1 LSKFLKTLFYGNI
14 YLGICAVALCME
26 TNLLSHVS
34 LNAFPFYILIF
45 FCTCIYYTMIYAR
58 ARGAQNY
65 NERTLWYRS
74 HFAVINKTLQISTFL
89 VVFFVVILVIKN
101 RAALAHLS
109 LVQAMLIVIFP
120 LVAAWYTYSPR
131 LLHLKKIRQT
141 GWLKPFIV
149 GLIWSGWVTVY
160 PVIIWQLQMR
170 HEDADTFP
178 SFLLWLQ
185 NFLFFSIIAIIFD
198 LKDYRTD
205 FKHRLKTY
213 PVIFGVRNT
222 FSYIIVPATVV
233 NLVVF
238 FLFQRQQSFS
248 TVQTIIQF
256 IPYALL
262 ICVLSFYKQHRSLL
276 YYLVIVDGL
285 VFVKALCGI
294 SSVLFFKK

>member
-1 LSKFLKTLFYGNI
+1 
-14 YLGICAVALCME
+14 ME
-26 TNLLSHVS
+26 TNLLSNVS
-34 LNAFPFYILIF
+34 LNVFPFYILIF

-58 ARGAQNY
+58 ARGAKNY

-74 HFAVINKTLQISTFL
+74 NFQVIDKTLKISTFL
-89 VVFFVVILVIKN
+89 VVFFVVILILKN
-101 RAALAHLS
+101 VAAVSDLS
-109 LVQAMLIVIFP
+109 LFQALLILVFP

-160 PVIIWQLQMR
+160 PMVVWQLQKGN
-170 HEDADTFP
+170 AGVNTLP
-178 SFLLWLQ
+178 SILLWLQ

-222 FSYIIVPATVV
+222 FKYIIVPAAAV
-233 NLVVF
+233 NIAVF
-238 FLFQRQQSFS
+238 FLFQRQQNFS
-248 TVQTIIQF
+248 AIQTIIQF

-262 ICVLSFYKQHRSLL
+262 ICVLGFYKQHRSLL

-285 VFVKALCGI
+285 VFVKAVCGI